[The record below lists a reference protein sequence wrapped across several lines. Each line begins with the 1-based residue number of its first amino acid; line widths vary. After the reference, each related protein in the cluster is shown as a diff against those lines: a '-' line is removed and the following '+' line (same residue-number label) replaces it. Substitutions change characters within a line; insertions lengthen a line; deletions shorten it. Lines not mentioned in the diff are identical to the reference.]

1 MQIEYQ
7 YFLVSIITSVII
19 TITGVIALVIKIRE
33 HFTLLNR
40 NTVKQSKDANIV
52 NKGLLPKFSFGNFFL
67 YKRLTMKKALRV
79 AKDVARN
86 VETSGFHPT
95 IIVGIGR
102 GGSIFGSLISY
113 NLYHTPI
120 LSIDREY
127 EWLEKR
133 HDKMLFAFNIPIHL
147 TQRVLL
153 VAGEA
158 HTGGTMDTF
167 TKYLKSIGSGEIKTC
182 VFYKQSVCTQKID
195 FCGIEGENTIL
206 MPWQDAQS
214 IRDSLSKA
222 QADQL
227 KKVQCLRENA
237 KVI

>member
-19 TITGVIALVIKIRE
+19 AITGVIALIIKICE

-40 NTVKQSKDANIV
+40 NTVKLSKDENIV
-52 NKGLLPKFSFGNFFL
+52 NKGLLPKFSFGNILF
-67 YKRLTMKKALRV
+67 YRRLTMKSALNAAKNV
-79 AKDVARN
+79 AKN
-86 VETSGFHPT
+86 VEASEFHPT
-95 IIVGIGR
+95 IIIGIGR

-133 HDKMLFAFNIPIHL
+133 HNKMLFAFDIPIHL
-147 TQRVLL
+147 THRVLL

-158 HTGGTMDTF
+158 HTGGTMETF
-167 TKYLKSIGSGEIKTC
+167 TKYLKSIGSREIKTC
-182 VFYKQSVCTQKID
+182 VFYKQSVCTQNID
-195 FCGIEGENTIL
+195 FCGMEGENTIL

-214 IRDSLSKA
+214 IRDSLSKV

-227 KKVQCLRENA
+227 KKIQWQKDSSE
-237 KVI
+237 VI